1 MNLINFFDRGASLY
15 PQRTCLT
22 DGELSL
28 SFTETQAYSHRIALA
43 LQSQNILEGSKVAV
57 YSPNDVMGFLA
68 MLGILRAGATWVPIN
83 AKNVLDEN
91 IYILQNTDVEWL
103 FYHSNFEHLV
113 AEICDQVPSI
123 RGCICVDKQS
133 QSEGNAIPSLES
145 WWQDFEGK
153 AQPLQENPD
162 RIAMLGATGGTTGKP
177 KGVCLTDRVLEIL
190 TACYLTN
197 MPSEQ
202 PPVHLLVA
210 PMTHAAGGT
219 AFPLLTQ
226 GGTQIFMTQTEPE
239 AIMQM
244 IERHQVTHLFLPP
257 TVIYVMLAHPK
268 VRDYDYSSLKYF
280 LYAAAPMSADKLR
293 LAIDV
298 FGPVMVQSYGQAE
311 APMMCTFMSITDHLD
326 ALKPGNEHRLLSC
339 GKASAFARVAI
350 MDDDGNLLDPNAD
363 GEIVVRSSL
372 VMGGYY
378 NNPEATEESRAHGWH
393 HTGDIGTI
401 DDDGFVYIV
410 DRKKDMIISGGFN
423 VFPSEIEQVIWSHP
437 AVQDCAVIGVP
448 DEKWGEAVKAVIEA
462 VPGQHVDEDEIIAL
476 CKEKL
481 GSVKAPKSVEIW
493 EKLPRSPVGKV
504 LKKDIRKGF
513 WGGQNRAVG

>member
-1 MNLINFFDRGASLY
+1 
-15 PQRTCLT
+15 
-22 DGELSL
+22 
-28 SFTETQAYSHRIALA
+28 
-43 LQSQNILEGSKVAV
+43 
-57 YSPNDVMGFLA
+57 MGFLA
-68 MLGILRAGATWVPIN
+68 ILGIFRAGAVMVPIN
-83 AKNVLDEN
+83 AKNILNEN
-91 IYILQNTDVEWL
+91 MYILEDTDVEWL
-103 FYHSNFEHLV
+103 FYHSCFEDAV
-113 AEICDQVPSI
+113 SEIRAQVPSI
-123 RGCICVDKQS
+123 RGVICLDQS
-133 QSEGNAIPSLES
+133 GKDTSSLDAWCQSFDGQAEPLVEKPSRLT
-145 WWQDFEGK
+145 
-153 AQPLQENPD
+153 
-162 RIAMLGATGGTTGKP
+162 ILGSTGGTTGHP
-177 KGVCLTDRVLEIL
+177 KGVRSIDRCLETMVASFL
-190 TACYLTN
+190 TH
-197 MPSEQ
+197 MPCDQ

-210 PMTHAAGGT
+210 PMTHAAG
-219 AFPLLTQ
+219 AMAYPLLAL
-226 GGTQIFMTQTEPE
+226 GGAQHFMAEVDPE

-244 IERHQVTHLFLPP
+244 IERHKVTHLFLPP

-311 APMMCTFMSITDHLD
+311 APMMCTFMSINDHLD

-350 MDDDGNLLDPNAD
+350 MDDDGNLLDSNAN

-462 VPGQHVDEDEIIAL
+462 VPGENVDEKEIIAL

-481 GSVKAPKSVEIW
+481 GSVKAPKSVEVW

-504 LKKDIRKGF
+504 LKKEIRKGF